1 MRCGKNSI
9 FIELIQAT
17 RTMRR
22 IIKKYCKKYGLNLM
36 QLSIIFLAINNDM
49 TVSSLA
55 QALDVSKS
63 AISQSLIKLY
73 IKKYVTKKNIDG
85 NKKVF
90 YLTILPRGKEV
101 HQDLLQMINEK
112 EFKIN
117 EQLGNEKLAT
127 LKQLM
132 NEYIQALKE
141 GNEEERG

>member
-9 FIELIQAT
+9 FIELIQTT

-22 IIKKYCKKYGLNLM
+22 IINKYCKKYGLNLM
-36 QLSIIFLAINNDM
+36 QLSIIFLSINNDM

-73 IKKYVTKKNIDG
+73 IKKYVVKKNIDG

-117 EQLGNEKLAT
+117 EQLGNEKLTT

>member
-1 MRCGKNSI
+1 
-9 FIELIQAT
+9 
-17 RTMRR
+17 
-22 IIKKYCKKYGLNLM
+22 M
-36 QLSIIFLAINNDM
+36 QLSIIFLSINNDM

-101 HQDLLQMINEK
+101 HQDLLQMIKEK

-117 EQLGNEKLAT
+117 EQLGNEKLTT

-132 NEYIQALKE
+132 HEYIQALKE

>member
-22 IIKKYCKKYGLNLM
+22 IINKYCKKYGLNLM
-36 QLSIIFLAINNDM
+36 QLSIIFLSINNDM

-101 HQDLLQMINEK
+101 HQDLLQMIKEK

-117 EQLGNEKLAT
+117 EQLGNEKLTT

-132 NEYIQALKE
+132 HEYIQALKE

>member
-22 IIKKYCKKYGLNLM
+22 IINKYCKKYGLNLM
-36 QLSIIFLAINNDM
+36 QLSIIFLSINNDM

-73 IKKYVTKKNIDG
+73 IKKYVAKKNIDG

-101 HQDLLQMINEK
+101 HQDLLQMIKEK

>member
-22 IIKKYCKKYGLNLM
+22 IINKYCKKYGLNLM
-36 QLSIIFLAINNDM
+36 QLSIIFLSINNDM

-55 QALDVSKS
+55 QTLDVSKS

-73 IKKYVTKKNIDG
+73 VKKYVTKKNIDG

-101 HQDLLQMINEK
+101 HQDLLQMIKEK
-112 EFKIN
+112 EVKIN

-132 NEYIQALKE
+132 YEYIQALKE

>member
-1 MRCGKNSI
+1 MRCGKTSI

-22 IIKKYCKKYGLNLM
+22 IINKYCKKYGLNLM
-36 QLSIIFLAINNDM
+36 QLSIIFLSINNDM

-55 QALDVSKS
+55 QTLDVSKS
-63 AISQSLIKLY
+63 AISQFLIKLY

-117 EQLGNEKLAT
+117 EQLGNEKLTT

>member
-22 IIKKYCKKYGLNLM
+22 IINKYCKKYGLNLM
-36 QLSIIFLAINNDM
+36 QLSIIFLSINNDM

>member
-1 MRCGKNSI
+1 MRCGKTSI

-22 IIKKYCKKYGLNLM
+22 IINKYCKKYGLNLM
-36 QLSIIFLAINNDM
+36 QLSIIFLSINNDM

-73 IKKYVTKKNIDG
+73 VKKYVTKKNIDG

-101 HQDLLQMINEK
+101 HQDLLQMIKEK

-117 EQLGNEKLAT
+117 EQLGNEKLTT

>member
-22 IIKKYCKKYGLNLM
+22 IINKYCKKYGLNLM
-36 QLSIIFLAINNDM
+36 QLSIIFLSINNDM

-73 IKKYVTKKNIDG
+73 IKKYVVKKNIDG

-117 EQLGNEKLAT
+117 EQLGNEKLTT

>member
-1 MRCGKNSI
+1 MRCDKTSI

-22 IIKKYCKKYGLNLM
+22 IINKYCKKYGLNLM
-36 QLSIIFLAINNDM
+36 QLSIIFLSINNDM

-55 QALDVSKS
+55 QTLDVSKS

-101 HQDLLQMINEK
+101 HQDLLQMIREK

-117 EQLGNEKLAT
+117 EQLGNEKLTT
-127 LKQLM
+127 LNQLM
-132 NEYIQALKE
+132 YEYIQALKE

>member
-22 IIKKYCKKYGLNLM
+22 IINKYCKKYGLNLM
-36 QLSIIFLAINNDM
+36 QLSIIFLSINNDM

-55 QALDVSKS
+55 QTLDVSKS

-101 HQDLLQMINEK
+101 HQDLLQMIKEK

-132 NEYIQALKE
+132 YEYIQALKE

>member
-22 IIKKYCKKYGLNLM
+22 IINKYCKKYGLNLM